1 MEAAKLAGLKEVPA
15 IIKDYT
21 KEQTLAVALIENI
34 QGKI

>member
-1 MEAAKLAGLKEVPA
+1 MEAHKARLKEIPA

-34 QGKI
+34 QREI